1 MMPQPIGWNHGAEI
15 FEDLLSRLAADA
27 DALDQR
33 RAPPHPRVPVAGILA
48 ETDEY
53 TTEFEL
59 LSMLGPAS
67 ANGWDRGETPDR
79 A

>member
-1 MMPQPIGWNHGAEI
+1 
-15 FEDLLSRLAADA
+15 
-27 DALDQR
+27 
-33 RAPPHPRVPVAGILA
+33 VPVAGILA